1 MKANFTIFSPRVP
14 TAESRGLCFCLTLS
28 LGLPI
33 VYHSQHS
40 LSLSWILVIGLDLSL
55 NSSAQWV
62 TGRPEREEIEMFTAG
77 RCHCSRSFSLSRFY
91 GAAYSRAEKIRTAV
105 PGLNLNYLSV
115 FTAEERNFF
124 RDEGLENETIVIG
137 GPAGIA
143 ALVSGDVDY
152 SGAGGSGL
160 RAAVKGAPLKA
171 IMYQTEKPT
180 WYLIVHP
187 SITQTSDLKGKKIGV
202 ALIGDSEDR
211 FTTLFVE
218 RAGLSAKDVTK
229 ISLGTNPGDKILAI
243 KSGGISAV
251 VLDPAATV
259 MAEREGLRSLV
270 YLGDIFPLPFQ
281 GYVTTDRKISEN
293 PAQVKR
299 WIKAMV
305 RSLMFLRERPEEA
318 TEVALKR
325 LRFRNITRP
334 MLTDAIKSYVRAFP
348 QGIPGMPSPEGVKNI
363 LEYEVRLPMKMEET
377 LPAEKFLDLRWVEE
391 VKKELPQKVRK

>member
-1 MKANFTIFSPRVP
+1 MLSAAIWASP
-14 TAESRGLCFCLTLS
+14 
-28 LGLPI
+28 
-33 VYHSQHS
+33 
-40 LSLSWILVIGLDLSL
+40 LVFVLAFLLATPG
-55 NSSAQWV
+55 
-62 TGRPEREEIEMFTAG
+62 
-77 RCHCSRSFSLSRFY
+77 
-91 GAAYSRAEKIRTAV
+91 RAEKIRTAV

-124 RDEGLENETIVIG
+124 RDEGLDNETIVIG

-171 IMYQTEKPT
+171 ILYQTERPT

-187 SITQTSDLKGKKIGV
+187 SITQALDLKGKKIGV

-218 RAGLSAKDVTK
+218 RVGLSAKDVTK
-229 ISLGTNPGDKILAI
+229 ISLGTNPGDKIIAL
-243 KSGGISAV
+243 KSGAISAV

-259 MAEREGLRSLV
+259 MAEREGLRSLA
-270 YLGDIFPLPFQ
+270 YLGDVFPLPFQ
-281 GYVTTDRKISEN
+281 GYVTTHRKMAEN
-293 PAQVKR
+293 PTQVKR
-299 WIKAMV
+299 WIRAMV

-318 TEVALKR
+318 TEVAMKR
-325 LRFRNITRP
+325 LRFKNITKP

-348 QGIPGMPSPEGVKNI
+348 QGIPGMPSPEGVKSI
-363 LEYEVRLPMKMEET
+363 LEYEVRLPMKMEESV
-377 LPAEKFLDLRWVEE
+377 PSEKFLDLRWVEE
-391 VKKELPQKVRK
+391 VKKELEQKSASK

>member
-1 MKANFTIFSPRVP
+1 MLSAGTLVSSVVFGLAFLLASP
-14 TAESRGLCFCLTLS
+14 A
-28 LGLPI
+28 
-33 VYHSQHS
+33 
-40 LSLSWILVIGLDLSL
+40 
-55 NSSAQWV
+55 
-62 TGRPEREEIEMFTAG
+62 
-77 RCHCSRSFSLSRFY
+77 
-91 GAAYSRAEKIRTAV
+91 RAEKIRTAV

-171 IMYQTEKPT
+171 ILYQTERPT

-187 SITQTSDLKGKKIGV
+187 SITQASDLKGKKIGV

-229 ISLGTNPGDKILAI
+229 ISLGTNPGDKILAL

-259 MAEREGLRSLV
+259 MAEREGLRSLA
-270 YLGDIFPLPFQ
+270 YLGDVFPLPFQ
-281 GYVTTDRKISEN
+281 GYVTTHRKIAEN
-293 PAQVKR
+293 PTQVKR
-299 WIKAMV
+299 WIRAIV

-318 TEVALKR
+318 TEVAMKR

-348 QGIPGMPSPEGVKNI
+348 QGVPGMPSPEGVKSI
-363 LEYEVRLPMKMEET
+363 LEYEVRLPMKMEESV
-377 LPAEKFLDLRWVEE
+377 PSEKFLDLRWVEE
-391 VKKELPQKVRK
+391 VKKELEQKGASK